1 MKALCVYC
9 GSSFGKNPIYREAA
23 QALGTR
29 FAERKISLIYGGAS
43 SGLMGV
49 VADAVLDAGGS
60 AIGVLPEFMKEKE
73 IAHTRLTELY
83 VVDSM
88 HERKAKMASL
98 SDGFIAL
105 PGGFGTLEEIFEAL
119 TWAQVDIHRKPCA
132 FLNINGYFD
141 TLFSFLDHM
150 ASEGLLRPRHR
161 ALPLLASEPDALLD
175 LMTTYEAA
183 PAGKWEQ
190 T

>member
-1 MKALCVYC
+1 MKAICVYC
-9 GSSFGKNPIYREAA
+9 GSSFGKSAVYGDAA
-23 QALGTR
+23 RALGTIL
-29 FAERKISLIYGGAS
+29 AEREISLIYGGAS
-43 SGLMGV
+43 SGLMGI
-49 VADAVLDAGGS
+49 VADAVLDAGGK
-60 AIGVLPEFMKEKE
+60 AIGVLPDFMKDKE
-73 IAHTRLTELY
+73 IAHTRLSQLY

-98 SDGFIAL
+98 ADGFIAL

-119 TWAQVDIHRKPCA
+119 TWAQVDIHNKPCA

-141 TLFSFLDHM
+141 MLFTFMDHM

-161 ALPLLASEPDALLD
+161 ALPLLGSEPHALLD
-175 LMTTYEAA
+175 TMAA
-183 PAGKWEQ
+183 YKATPAARWDK

>member
-1 MKALCVYC
+1 
-9 GSSFGKNPIYREAA
+9 
-23 QALGTR
+23 
-29 FAERKISLIYGGAS
+29 
-43 SGLMGV
+43 MGV

-60 AIGVLPEFMKEKE
+60 AIGVLPDFMKEKE

-161 ALPLLASEPDALLD
+161 ALPLLANEPDALLD
-175 LMTTYEAA
+175 LMATYEAA